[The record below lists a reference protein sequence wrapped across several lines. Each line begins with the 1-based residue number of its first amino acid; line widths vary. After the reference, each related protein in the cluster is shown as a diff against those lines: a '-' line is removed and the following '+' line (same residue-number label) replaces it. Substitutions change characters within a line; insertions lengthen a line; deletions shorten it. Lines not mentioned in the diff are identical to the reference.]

1 MKCML
6 CPRKCG
12 ADRETMPGFCSC
24 KSEMKVA
31 KVMLHKWEEPCISGK
46 NGTGAVFFSGCPL
59 KCVMC
64 QNKDISRAETGKSM
78 SQTELYDTFFSLDEM
93 GAESISLITAG
104 QFADKIIP
112 SLKKAREDGLALP
125 VVYNTSGYESVET
138 LKMLEGLVDVYLPDF
153 KYINKETA
161 KRYSLAPDY
170 PEVALAA
177 IDEMT
182 RQKPVISYSGSGIM
196 TSGVIIR
203 HLLLPGRVA
212 ESKEALKL
220 LFDRYRYMVVFSLMS
235 QYTPVLGLSDY
246 PELCRRVTDA
256 EYDALVD
263 FCADMG
269 MDNAYTQE
277 LSSASEEFI
286 PEF

>member
-1 MKCML
+1 ML

-12 ADRETMPGFCSC
+12 ADREIKPGFCSC
-24 KSEMKVA
+24 KSEMRVA
-31 KVMLHKWEEPCISGK
+31 KVMLHKWEEPCISGE

-78 SQTELYDTFFSLDEM
+78 SSSELYDTFFSLAGE
-93 GAESISLITAG
+93 GAESISLITATH
-104 QFADKIIP
+104 FADKIIP
-112 SLKKAREDGLALP
+112 VLKKARENGLKLP
-125 VVYNTSGYESVET
+125 VVLNTSGYETAET

-153 KYINKETA
+153 KYIDSETA
-161 KRYSLAPDY
+161 KRYSLAQDY
-170 PEVALAA
+170 PETALSA

-182 RQKPVISYSGSGIM
+182 RQKPVITYNERGIM
-196 TSGVIIR
+196 TSGVVIR
-203 HLLLPGRVA
+203 HLLLPGRLS
-212 ESKEALKL
+212 ESKKALKL
-220 LFDRYRYMVVFSLMS
+220 LFERYRYMVMFSLMS
-235 QYTPVLGLSDY
+235 QYTPVSGISDY
-246 PELCRRVTDA
+246 PELRRRVTEK
-256 EYDALVD
+256 EYNSLVD

-277 LSSASEEFI
+277 LSSASEDFI

>member
-1 MKCML
+1 ML

-12 ADRETMPGFCSC
+12 ADREIKPGFCSC

-31 KVMLHKWEEPCISGK
+31 KVMLHKWEEPCISGE

-78 SQTELYDTFFSLDEM
+78 SSSELYDTFFSLAGE
-93 GAESISLITAG
+93 GAESISLITATH
-104 QFADKIIP
+104 FADKIIP
-112 SLKKAREDGLALP
+112 VLKKAREDGLKLP
-125 VVYNTSGYESVET
+125 VVLNTSGYETVET

-153 KYINKETA
+153 KYIDSETA
-161 KRYSLAPDY
+161 KRYSLAQDY
-170 PEVALAA
+170 PETALSA

-182 RQKPVISYSGSGIM
+182 RQKPVITYNERGIM
-196 TSGVIIR
+196 TSGVVIR
-203 HLLLPGRVA
+203 HLLLPGRLS
-212 ESKEALKL
+212 ESKKALKL
-220 LFDRYRYMVVFSLMS
+220 LFERYRYMVMFSLMS
-235 QYTPVLGLSDY
+235 QYTPVSGLSDY
-246 PELCRRVTDA
+246 PELCRRVTEE
-256 EYDALVD
+256 EYNSLVD

-277 LSSASEEFI
+277 LSSASEDFI

>member
-1 MKCML
+1 ML

-12 ADRETMPGFCSC
+12 ADREIKPGFCSC

-31 KVMLHKWEEPCISGK
+31 KVMLHKWEEPCISGE

-78 SQTELYDTFFSLDEM
+78 SSSGLYDTFFSLAGE
-93 GAESISLITAG
+93 GAESISLITATH
-104 QFADKIIP
+104 FADKIIP
-112 SLKKAREDGLALP
+112 VLKKARDNGLKLP
-125 VVYNTSGYESVET
+125 VVLNTSGYETAET
-138 LKMLEGLVDVYLPDF
+138 LKMFEGLVDVYLPDF
-153 KYINKETA
+153 KYIDSETA
-161 KRYSLAPDY
+161 KRYALAQDY
-170 PEVALAA
+170 PETALSA

-182 RQKPVISYSGSGIM
+182 RQKPVITYNERGIM
-196 TSGVIIR
+196 TSGVVIR
-203 HLLLPGRVA
+203 HLLLPGRLS
-212 ESKEALKL
+212 ESKKALKL
-220 LFDRYRYMVVFSLMS
+220 LFERYRYMVMFSLMS
-235 QYTPVLGLSDY
+235 QYTPVSGLSDY
-246 PELCRRVTDA
+246 PELRRRVTEE
-256 EYDALVD
+256 EYNSLVD

-277 LSSASEEFI
+277 LSSASEDFI